1 MIYELRG
8 FDHYDYEY
16 YHIGFYATYQEAME
30 AFRRERDNQ
39 RIYSNDDTLE
49 VRALQEDDDYLQ
61 QFESSGSLE

>member
-30 AFRRERDNQ
+30 AFRRERDWQYKN
-39 RIYSNDDTLE
+39 SNDDTLE
-49 VRALQEDDDYLQ
+49 VRALQEEDGYLRQ
-61 QFESSGSLE
+61 YYSKESAE